1 MKNLLYIGNKLEGGN
16 KTVTTIDTLSKNLK
30 REGFRVKTASSKKNK
45 FLRLLDMLRCIYKNR
60 NNADFVLIDT
70 YSTLNFYYAYMCSKL
85 CRILNLKYIPILH
98 GGDLPKRLKK
108 SLKLSIA
115 IFKKSHV
122 NITPSKYLMSAFKKE
137 GFNNLVYIP
146 NSIEINNYN
155 YSKRAIKKL
164 KLLWVRSFSKIYN
177 PFLAIEIVDALKN
190 KGFDVELCMV
200 GPDKDGSLLETK
212 SLAKELKVDV
222 KFTGKL
228 SKEAWIDLSKDY
240 NVFINTTNIDNTP
253 VSVIEAMA
261 LGLPVISTNVGGMP
275 FLIDNEVD
283 GLLVKPN
290 NVDSFV
296 LAIKK
301 LKNSEI
307 DTEQMVKKAREKVES
322 FDWEVVK
329 QDWLKLLS

>member
-1 MKNLLYIGNKLEGGN
+1 MKNLLYIGNKLKGGN

-70 YSTLNFYYAYMCSKL
+70 YSTLNFYYTYMCSKL

-108 SLKLSIA
+108 SPRFSIE
-115 IFKKSHV
+115 IFKNAYI
-122 NITPSKYLMSAFKKE
+122 NITPSKYLMSAFEKE

-146 NSIEINNYN
+146 NSIEIKNYN
-155 YSKRAIKKL
+155 YSKRVVKKL

-177 PFLAIEIVDALKN
+177 PFLAVEIADALKN
-190 KGFDVELCMV
+190 KGYDVELCMV

-212 SLAKELKVDV
+212 SLVKELKVDV

-228 SKEAWIDLSKDY
+228 PKEAWIDLSKDY
-240 NVFINTTNIDNTP
+240 NVFINTTNVDNTP